1 MSPRKLDDRRVA
13 NEGAK
18 LQRVRE
24 ALASARRI
32 TVAPPRLA
40 ANSVTDE
47 ATLAGAS
54 ARPEDV
60 PGGATGLTPRFPRG
74 RRTA

>member
-1 MSPRKLDDRRVA
+1 MSPRKLDDRWVT
-13 NEGAK
+13 NEGTK

-24 ALASARRI
+24 ALAGARRI

-40 ANSVTDE
+40 TNSVTDE
-47 ATLAGAS
+47 VALANAS

-60 PGGATGLTPRFPRG
+60 SRGLTSSKPR
-74 RRTA
+74 